1 MKNSNSS
8 MKTIINSQR
17 GFSLVEILIALTLMG
32 IAGTFVAGK
41 IFDQL
46 HEGKVQAAVTQMGM
60 LSGMLKEFNRKCNFY
75 PTTDQG
81 LEALVSKPSGR
92 ECKNYPP
99 GGFIGDDNGVPKDP
113 WDADYVY
120 ESDGK
125 SFDIIS
131 YGADN
136 QQGGEGKDCD
146 ISYKKKGCVGGSA
159 EASEASEA
167 APSEGGE

>member
-1 MKNSNSS
+1 MKNSQSAIR
-8 MKTIINSQR
+8 TVITSQR

-41 IFDQL
+41 IFQQL
-46 HEGKVQAAVTQMGM
+46 HEGKVEAAKSQMSM

-81 LEALVSKPSGR
+81 LDSLINKPSGR

-99 GGFIGDDNGVPKDP
+99 GGFIEDGKLPKDP

-125 SFDIIS
+125 TFDILS

-136 QQGGEGKDCD
+136 QPGGEGNDCD
-146 ISYKKKGCVGGSA
+146 ISFKEKGCVTGVAAGE
-159 EASEASEA
+159 EASAT
-167 APSEGGE
+167 EGGE

>member
-1 MKNSNSS
+1 MKKLQS
-8 MKTIINSQR
+8 TTARTVLQSQR

-41 IFDQL
+41 IFQQFHDGRL
-46 HEGKVQAAVTQMGM
+46 QATITQMGM
-60 LSGMLKEFNRKCNFY
+60 LAGTLKEFNRKCNFY
-75 PTTDQG
+75 PTTEQG
-81 LEALVSKPSGR
+81 LESLVSKPSGR

-99 GGFIGDDNGVPKDP
+99 GGFLGDEATVPKDP
-113 WDADYVY
+113 WGADYAY

-136 QQGGEGKDCD
+136 QPGGEGNDCD
-146 ISYKKKGCVGGSA
+146 ISFRKKGCGSASAAA
-159 EASEASEA
+159 EASEATESEQ
-167 APSEGGE
+167 